1 MTDLCSYHP
10 TQPAWW
16 QCPNCVKF
24 LCPKCIVHRKGG
36 FTGNDDFFLC
46 PKCNV
51 PATQLDTANIIP
63 PFWRRLHKCFA
74 YPFSSVQSI
83 GLIFGLALLST
94 LFAEVGF
101 LGLIFRII
109 PWALMVKYAFEALR
123 ATAEGRFKPP
133 PLTSQVLTDNLGIVF
148 KQIALFIALG
158 LLFVFFIAQLNPFF
172 WILFGVCVI
181 IGLPA
186 MIIILAI
193 NDDLGQAL
201 NPVYFLGMA
210 ARIGWGYLLLFFFL
224 MLLYSAPSALG
235 YAVIRHMPEV
245 TQLFFW
251 LAANNYY
258 TLVTYH
264 LMGCV
269 ILQYHERLSYP
280 VDFGTLLA
288 SVHPTAAR
296 NDAPAGQ
303 TPAAAHEA
311 GLLNDLAPLIQ
322 EGDLDGAIA
331 LIRRE
336 TDLKIN
342 DLQLSERYANLLQMR
357 HRDQELVDY
366 APRHLDLLV
375 KAGEKDKAMALFE
388 ACMGKQGFS
397 ASATTLFK
405 IGSWF
410 NEQGN
415 AKLAVHTFNLLTKAH
430 PQDALIPKAYYRA
443 AQILHE
449 KLMNTDR
456 AKKILTAL
464 ISKYPDHEIA
474 NFAKTYLKGI

>member
-1 MTDLCSYHP
+1 MTELCSYHP

-24 LCPKCIVHRKGG
+24 LCPQCIVQRKGG
-36 FTGNDDFFLC
+36 FSGNDDFFLC
-46 PKCNV
+46 PKCNI
-51 PATQLDTANIIP
+51 PATQLDTTNIIP
-63 PFWRRLHKCFA
+63 PFWKRLHKCFA

-94 LFAEVGF
+94 LFTQAGF
-101 LGLIFRII
+101 FGLLLRII

-123 ATAEGRFKPP
+123 ATAEGRYKPP
-133 PLTSQVLTDNLGIVF
+133 PLTSRVLTENLGVVF
-148 KQIALFIALG
+148 KQIALFFALTMI
-158 LLFVFFIAQLNPFF
+158 FVLFIARMNPFF
-172 WILFGVCVI
+172 WILFVVCVF

-210 ARIGWGYLLLFFFL
+210 VRIGWGYLLLFFFL
-224 MLLYSAPSALG
+224 LLLYSAPSALG
-235 YAVIRHMPEV
+235 YAVIRHMPESM
-245 TQLFFW
+245 QLFFW

-288 SVHPTAAR
+288 SVHPTAAQ
-296 NDAPAGQ
+296 NQLPAGQ
-303 TPAAAHEA
+303 TPAAAHA
-311 GLLNDLAPLIQ
+311 SSLLDDLAPLIQ

-331 LIRRE
+331 RIKKE
-336 TDLKIN
+336 TDLKIT
-342 DLQLSERYANLLQMR
+342 DLQLSERYINLLKMR
-357 HRDQELVDY
+357 HRDQELSDY
-366 APRHLDLLV
+366 APNHLDLLV
-375 KAGEKDKAMALFE
+375 KAGEKDKAMALFTE
-388 ACMGKQGFS
+388 CMGKDGFS

-415 AKLAVHTFNLLTKAH
+415 AKMAVHTFNLLTKAH

-449 KLMNTDR
+449 KLMNTER
-456 AKKILTAL
+456 AKKILAAL

>member
-16 QCPNCVKF
+16 QCPNCAKF

-36 FTGNDDFFLC
+36 YTGNDNFFFC

-51 PATQLDTANIIP
+51 PGTQLNTTNIIQ
-63 PFWRRLHKCFA
+63 PFWRRLHKCFV
-74 YPFSSVQSI
+74 YPFSSVQSV
-83 GLIFGLALLST
+83 LVIFGLALLST
-94 LFAEVGF
+94 LFAHAGF
-101 LGLIFRII
+101 FGLLLKII

-123 ATAEGRFKPP
+123 ATAEGRYRPP

-148 KQIALFIALG
+148 KQVALFVALA
-158 LLFVFFIAQLNPFF
+158 LLFIFVVARMNPFF
-172 WILFGVCVI
+172 WILFGVLVF

-186 MIIILAI
+186 MLIILAI

-210 ARIGWGYLLLFFFL
+210 VRIGWGYLLLFFFL
-224 MLLYSAPSALG
+224 LLLYSAPSALG
-235 YAVIRHMPEV
+235 YAVIRHMPEA
-245 TQLFFW
+245 TRLFFW
-251 LAANNYY
+251 TAANNYY

-288 SVHPTAAR
+288 SLHPSTAPA
-296 NDAPAGQ
+296 ALPAGQ
-303 TPAAAHEA
+303 APAVAHEA

-322 EGDLDGAIA
+322 DGDLDGAIA
-331 LIRRE
+331 LIKKE
-336 TDLKIN
+336 TELRID
-342 DLQLSERYANLLQMR
+342 DLQLSERYVHLLQMR
-357 HRDQELVDY
+357 HRDQELAEY

-375 KAGEKDKAMALFE
+375 KAGDKDKALALFSE
-388 ACMGKQGFS
+388 CMGKEGPP
-397 ASATTLFK
+397 AAAATLFK

-415 AKLAVHTFNLLTKAH
+415 AKMAVHTFNLLTKAH

-474 NFAKTYLKGI
+474 NFARTYLKGI

>member
-16 QCPNCVKF
+16 QCPHCVKF
-24 LCPKCIVHRKGG
+24 LCPKCIVQRKGG
-36 FTGNDDFFLC
+36 FSGNDDIFLC
-46 PKCNV
+46 PKCNI
-51 PATQLDTANIIP
+51 PATQLDITNMIQ
-63 PFWRRLHKCFA
+63 PFWKRLHKCFT
-74 YPFSSVQSI
+74 YPFASVQSI
-83 GLIFGLALLST
+83 GLIFGLALLAA
-94 LFAEVGF
+94 LFNEVGF

-109 PWALMVKYAFEALR
+109 SWTLMVKYAFEALR

-133 PLTSQVLTDNLGIVF
+133 PLSTRVLTENLGIVF
-148 KQIALFIALG
+148 KQIALFLVIG
-158 LLFVFFIAQLNPFF
+158 LIFVFFIVKMNPFF
-172 WILFGVCVI
+172 WILFGLGVL

-224 MLLYSAPSALG
+224 LLLYSAPSALG
-235 YAVIRHMPEV
+235 YAVIRHMPEP

-288 SVHPTAAR
+288 SVHPAAGQHAR
-296 NDAPAGQ
+296 PAGQ
-303 TPAAAHEA
+303 PPAAAHESA
-311 GLLNDLAPLIQ
+311 LLDDLAPLIQ

-331 LIRRE
+331 LIQRE
-336 TDLKIN
+336 TDLKID
-342 DLQLSERYANLLQMR
+342 DLQLSERYVNLLKMR

-366 APRHLDLLV
+366 APRHLDLVV

-397 ASATTLFK
+397 ASATTFFK

-449 KLMNTDR
+449 KLMHTDR
-456 AKKILTAL
+456 ARKILTAL
-464 ISKYPDHEIA
+464 IGKYPDHEIA
-474 NFAKTYLKGI
+474 NFARSYLKGI